1 MRLQIQ
7 KQFKWKVLET
17 VKYGLINPYWTL
29 PEKCPN
35 TDVFYVSCFPAFSRI
50 RENKDQQNS
59 LFWHFSHSGRGN
71 QCFVRYH
78 SHVVKLSKFDNCWT
92 G

>member
-35 TDVFYVSCFPAFSRI
+35 TEDFVVSSFPVFSRI

-59 LFWHFSHSGRGN
+59 VFGHFSHSGREK
-71 QCFVRYH
+71 QSFARYH
-78 SHVVKLSKFDNCWT
+78 SHVVK
-92 G
+92 